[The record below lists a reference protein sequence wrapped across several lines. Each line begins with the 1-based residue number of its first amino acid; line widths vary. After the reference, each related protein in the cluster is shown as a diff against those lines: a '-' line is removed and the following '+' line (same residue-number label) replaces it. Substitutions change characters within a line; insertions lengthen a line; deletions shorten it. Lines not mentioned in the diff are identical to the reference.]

1 MNKMLLTEGVSHRV
15 FHFTTLSSLYS
26 ISDEEVPKIQLSK
39 AERDED
45 VKIGTFKIRDKY
57 GNEKVITYPNYLS
70 LSRSPASY
78 VGYVFMRFIKTGGE
92 WSGALVRLELNS
104 RLLNSDFKGM
114 PVNYFTEKEKKDEYK
129 LLKPIN
135 INGLKLEP
143 EDKIYVGL
151 SGQVYVNH
159 EPLSEKYNDD
169 VLYALRNP
177 EIAKRNMKGKTGIS
191 KDWAN
196 FRGVPGIKDKDG
208 KSLHKKGMLRRLSM
222 DLPIDFDQETRIE
235 SERNLLNEYEDR
247 IFSFKDEIDFNRYV
261 ERIDLYLPR
270 TILNAEGSA
279 RKKNYRIYA
288 MLGQI
293 YRKFGNKFF
302 LYDSLVGFNSVNI
315 RDSINLKD
323 TENFENFKNVDIE
336 SKFFDNEEDFSRE
349 VKTDFTNNDL
359 STLGIYLSFIAYH
372 PENTLQEFKE
382 NVKSICRQ
390 CGLNK
395 WDTYDG
401 VKNYTEEI
409 VERSIVSLENF
420 NDNAFFDGF
429 TYHIRNYRYG
439 TDTLRVRLLN
449 IIDDIA
455 NSEIRYSADKYF
467 NGETS
472 TISTMAKNKWILGYS
487 SKFARP
493 NNINNNKKSLGE
505 EIKFAE
511 ESILNRS
518 AIRSNEKDDLAQ
530 QIAMEKK
537 APKAKKIKMK
547 QNDSEPFKIAADKIN
562 KGIPPTKADKPQKMF
577 VVSTKNGVF
586 KAPAEDPEKLFSYI
600 QNRFPKLST
609 SAIQQLINNPAN
621 YINV

>member
-26 ISDEEVPKIQLSK
+26 MSDEEVPKIQLSK
-39 AERDED
+39 AEKDED
-45 VKIGTFKIRDKY
+45 IKIGTFKARDKH
-57 GNEKVITYPNYLS
+57 GNEKIITYPNYLS

-114 PVNYFTEKEKKDEYK
+114 PVNYFQEKEKKDEYK

-135 INGLKLEP
+135 INGLKLTP
-143 EDKIYVGL
+143 KDGIFVGV
-151 SGQVYVNH
+151 SGQVYVNG
-159 EPLSEKYNDD
+159 EPLSEEYNDN
-169 VLYALRNP
+169 VLYALRDP
-177 EIAKRNMKGKTGIS
+177 KIAKRSMKGKNGIS
-191 KDWAN
+191 KDWTN
-196 FRGVPGIKDKDG
+196 FRGIPGIKNKTE
-208 KSLHKKGMLRRLSM
+208 KFLHKKGMLKRVSI

-270 TILNAEGSA
+270 TILNAEGLA

-293 YRKFGNKFF
+293 YRKFGDKFF
-302 LYDSLVGFNSVNI
+302 LYDNLVGFNSVNI
-315 RDSINLKD
+315 RDSVKLKD

-336 SKFFDNEEDFSRE
+336 SKFFDNKEDFSRE

-359 STLGIYLSFIAYH
+359 STLGIYISFIAYH

-395 WDTYDG
+395 WNTYDG

-420 NDNAFFDGF
+420 NDSAFFDGF
-429 TYHIRNYRYG
+429 TFHIRNYRYG
-439 TDTLRVRLLN
+439 TDILRK
-449 IIDDIA
+449 
-455 NSEIRYSADKYF
+455 EIKYSADKYF

-472 TISTMAKNKWILGYS
+472 TISTIAKNKWILGYN

-493 NNINNNKKSLGE
+493 NNINNNKKSLDK

-511 ESILNRS
+511 KSILNRN
-518 AIRSNEKDDLAQ
+518 AIRSDEKDALTH

-537 APKAKKIKMK
+537 AQKAKKIKMK
-547 QNDSEPFKIAADKIN
+547 KIDSDPLRMAADKVN
-562 KGIPPTKADKPQKMF
+562 KGIPSTKAGKPQRMF
-577 VVSTKNGVF
+577 AVNTKNGVF
-586 KAPAEDPEKLFSYI
+586 TAPSEDPEKLFSYI
-600 QNRFPKLST
+600 QNKFPKLNT
-609 SAIQQLINNPAN
+609 SAIQKLINNPAN